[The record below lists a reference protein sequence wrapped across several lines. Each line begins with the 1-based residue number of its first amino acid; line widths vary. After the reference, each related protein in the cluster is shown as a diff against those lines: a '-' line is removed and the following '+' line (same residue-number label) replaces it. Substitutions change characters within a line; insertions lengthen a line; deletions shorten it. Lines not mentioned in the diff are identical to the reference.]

1 MEHISNDFAMN
12 VIQLSLGLTQ
22 EQGKIIKAPK

>member
-12 VIQLSLGLTQ
+12 VIQLGLGLTQ
-22 EQGKIIKAPK
+22 EHGKIIKAPK